1 MFILPW
7 LQREAK
13 SPMGTTS
20 RAFQFFLDKGGTQL
34 LSIEP
39 AQELAFLS
47 ENGLVSENSFTAD
60 SIRFVKINR
69 EKTDLSAFYSF
80 NEEDVKGLEVWRT
93 FLWIGEGPADDPWG
107 TNKALEKISLS
118 NFQVAALIQ
127 TILRQAS
134 LSS

>member
-20 RAFQFFLDKGGTQL
+20 RAFQFFLEKGGTQL
-34 LSIEP
+34 LTIDP
-39 AQELAFLS
+39 AQEAAFLS
-47 ENGLVSENSFTAD
+47 ENGLVALESFTANG
-60 SIRFVKINR
+60 IRFVKINR

-93 FLWIGEGPADDPWG
+93 FLWIGEGEADDPWG
-107 TNKALEKISLS
+107 TNKALENLTLS